1 MPQKLVMSFDTPPTE
16 TPPRADVAVIAPID
30 PSTARPRNSGGAVAA
45 VWSRICAVFLRL
57 TRWRIEGDWPPDRK
71 LVVIAAPHTSN
82 MDGVYMLAAAG
93 YFRVKLRWMGKKELT
108 QGPLGGFIR
117 WLGCVPIDRS
127 ANNDVVRQMAE
138 EFGAREDLILAVP
151 PEGTRAK
158 TRGWKS
164 GFYHIAREA
173 NVPLLLSVLDY
184 GTRTMRLAA
193 LVSPSGD
200 YEADFPLI
208 REFYK
213 DAKGLREGD
222 FSVER

>member
-1 MPQKLVMSFDTPPTE
+1 MSLDTPPPVLKAGATA
-16 TPPRADVAVIAPID
+16 PDIAPID
-30 PSTARPRNSGGAVAA
+30 PATARPRNAGGAVAA
-45 VWSRICAVFLRL
+45 VWSAFCGVFLRL
-57 TRWRIEGDWPPDRK
+57 AGWRIEGDWPPDRR

-108 QGPLGGFIR
+108 EGPLGGFVS

-127 ANNDVVRQMAE
+127 ANNDIVRQMAD
-138 EFGAREDLILAVP
+138 EFAVREDLILAVP

-158 TRGWKS
+158 TRAWKS

-173 NVPLLLSVLDY
+173 GVPLLLSVLDY
-184 GTRTMRLAA
+184 GTRTIRLAA
-193 LVSPSGD
+193 LVTPSGD

-213 DAKGLREGD
+213 DARGLREGD